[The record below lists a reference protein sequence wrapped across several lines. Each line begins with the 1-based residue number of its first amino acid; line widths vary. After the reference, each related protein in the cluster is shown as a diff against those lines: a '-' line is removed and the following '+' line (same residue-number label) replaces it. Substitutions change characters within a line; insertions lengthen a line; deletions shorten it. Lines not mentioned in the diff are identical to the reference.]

1 MAERGRLDCSG
12 GPRSSSGEYSPAER
26 GTVPRDGVRRPP
38 GGALPSRLRRSNGAP
53 SRAPPLCGRRAAAPG
68 FVAYV
73 ASGAIGAHART
84 LCSESTAEVMCTERG
99 EVSCCCCCC
108 GDTARCAAS
117 RAALS
122 ALSAAASPV
131 GEESR
136 SDRSSAGVK
145 GGSNSVVAHSS
156 GSARQV
162 TRGARCGESEAR
174 ARVAGCGALYLDCT
188 SRHGPVV
195 DDRGNSHHASL
206 DVSGAGRPQLLSPRL
221 AALEGVL
228 VPTRHRVWVDRGQ
241 RSVRRRCER
250 RAGGGGARYGA

>member
-12 GPRSSSGEYSPAER
+12 GPRSSSGECSPAER

-99 EVSCCCCCC
+99 EVSCCCCC

-188 SRHGPVV
+188 SGHGPVV